1 MRLASNDGTYDAAV
15 AAVHAECLVE
25 IAHNNVDGGESA
37 AQVSASGAELGAYDL
52 NLTIRSAVSAAR
64 ARLGEESAS
73 HFMSMVFRDYAVLLA
88 VSSRQPSNWRGS
100 GIKMSDSGD
109 LGPLWISGLPGGIT
123 PEPPSPALVRSPGLP
138 NAIPQCVSI
147 FYSYSHRDE
156 SARNELE
163 KHLSVLRRQDVIK
176 NWHDRKI
183 GAGEEWKGKIDKHLE
198 SADVVLLLV
207 SADFLDSD
215 YCYDIEMRRAMER
228 HESREAIVIPI
239 IIRSCDWHQTA
250 FGKLQALPKDGM
262 AVKSWR
268 NRDEAFRDIAVGI
281 RKVVSQL
288 LINPG

>member
-25 IAHNNVDGGESA
+25 IAHDNVDGGESA

-123 PEPPSPALVRSPGLP
+123 PEPPVRPWFGAQACRMRFR
-138 NAIPQCVSI
+138 NASRYSI
-147 FYSYSHRDE
+147 HTRTE
-156 SARNELE
+156 TNPRGTNL
-163 KHLSVLRRQDVIK
+163 K
-176 NWHDRKI
+176 NI
-183 GAGEEWKGKIDKHLE
+183 
-198 SADVVLLLV
+198 
-207 SADFLDSD
+207 
-215 YCYDIEMRRAMER
+215 C
-228 HESREAIVIPI
+228 P
-239 IIRSCDWHQTA
+239 C
-250 FGKLQALPKDGM
+250 
-262 AVKSWR
+262 
-268 NRDEAFRDIAVGI
+268 
-281 RKVVSQL
+281 
-288 LINPG
+288 